1 MFAFIFHCRS
11 FLPCWPLAF
20 LIFSPQH
27 WIWMF
32 FFLQNSSP
40 LFLVT
45 FSSSF
50 SVIHV
55 SVNVKNN
62 AETEATLLLFFLSK
76 SLGGHVISFHIKPE
90 LRLGCHTCW
99 LSYFTLVYLWSGR
112 TGGGRVGGR
121 SVGRCT
127 VTWSPN
133 FLGWVDYRIS
143 LAMGLRRSAVRGARL
158 YINLGK
164 TFLRISRIRNIFL
177 TWILA
182 RVFVYLPPFIPQIP
196 DFICWTV
203 LILNLIYFEWRDT
216 ENQQYNERSA
226 NLQPCQRPCYSFS
239 RIPSKWKWRKNNP
252 LLDTSFLFSTKNPND
267 PDFWSGLGF

>member
-20 LIFSPQH
+20 LIFSPQL
-27 WIWMF
+27 WISMF
-32 FFLQNSSP
+32 FFLRNSSP
-40 LFLVT
+40 LFSIT
-45 FSSSF
+45 CSSSF

-55 SVNVKNN
+55 SVNVKNYT
-62 AETEATLLLFFLSK
+62 ETDTTLLLFFLSK
-76 SLGGHVISFHIKPE
+76 SLGGHVISFQIKPWVAFGLPYLLIE
-90 LRLGCHTCW
+90 LFYIGIPVVRTD
-99 LSYFTLVYLWSGR
+99 GR

-143 LAMGLRRSAVRGARL
+143 LAIGLRRSAVRGARL

-196 DFICWTV
+196 DFIYWTV
-203 LILNLIYFEWRDT
+203 LILNLIYFEWRDA
-216 ENQQYNERSA
+216 ENQQYNERLA
-226 NLQPCQRPCYSFS
+226 NLQPCQRPCYS
-239 RIPSKWKWRKNNP
+239 
-252 LLDTSFLFSTKNPND
+252 
-267 PDFWSGLGF
+267 